1 MKKRKRKQLEEQK
14 QDLALLVVKL
24 ELAKLV
30 LDIVKLLF

>member
-24 ELAKLV
+24 EIAKLAI
-30 LDIVKLLF
+30 DIIKLLF